1 MKIAV
6 VAAAMEEPSLAQQ
19 TFHIL
24 QLNGQCQSGTKNAYP
39 KPITSTT
46 HRMVVCSCE
55 QRKNPPTSP
64 TFHYT
69 GWLIGILIMAYYN
82 PYITA

>member
-39 KPITSTT
+39 KPITSI
-46 HRMVVCSCE
+46 E
-55 QRKNPPTSP
+55 
-64 TFHYT
+64 
-69 GWLIGILIMAYYN
+69 WLFVHVSNEKTLLLSIILVGL
-82 PYITA
+82 